1 MNWLIGLYDGFVRLF
16 SGEALV
22 LTLIFLL
29 AAALWA
35 LIIERY
41 WYFLFNHPDVLDNA
55 AQIWNRRA
63 NGSVQMARR
72 ARRLILLDVDAQMSR
87 YVTLIRSLVVVI
99 FLLGLLGSIGGMIDV
114 LDALTVSGDAS
125 TLALSR
131 AIGTAAIPVVVALAV
146 VITGIVFGQELK
158 QRVDREAR
166 LLRDRLRRS

>member
-1 MNWLIGLYDGFVRLF
+1 
-16 SGEALV
+16 
-22 LTLIFLL
+22 
-29 AAALWA
+29 
-35 LIIERY
+35 
-41 WYFLFNHPDVLDNA
+41 
-55 AQIWNRRA
+55 
-63 NGSVQMARR
+63 
-72 ARRLILLDVDAQMSR
+72 MSR